1 MNAFERASLYGVMPV
16 IAVPDPTYAKPLG
29 DALCAGGIPQIEV
42 LMRNE
47 AALESLRIMK
57 AECPDMMVGAGTV
70 LTLEQLK
77 AAIEAGADFI
87 VTPGFNPAIVEYALE
102 RNVPILPGCVTAS
115 EVERGMSYGMNTF
128 KFFPSEKMGGLGTIK
143 ELCGP
148 YKGIKFVPT
157 SGLTL
162 DNMSSYLA
170 YEGVAAVGGSFVAPK
185 AILEAREFATITAL
199 CQRAMQNSLGF
210 TLAHVGVN
218 GANEEEGVAIA
229 KRFAA
234 IFGLPTKDGSKSMFA
249 GTMVEASK
257 GTLPGTHGHIG
268 VGTLSVKR
276 AMHYLESRGLEF
288 REDYRS
294 YDKAG
299 NLMAAYITEE
309 VGGFA
314 VHIVKR
320 A

>member
-57 AECPDMMVGAGTV
+57 AECPEMMVGAGTV

-314 VHIVKR
+314 VHVVKR

>member
-16 IAVPDPTYAKPLG
+16 IAIPDPSYAKPLG
-29 DALCAGGIPQIEV
+29 DALRDGGIPQIEV
-42 LMRNE
+42 LMRND
-47 AALESLRIMK
+47 AALESLRVLK
-57 AECPDMMVGAGTV
+57 AECPEVMAGAGTV
-70 LTLEQLK
+70 LTMQQLED
-77 AAIEAGADFI
+77 AIEAGADFI
-87 VTPGFNPAIVEYALE
+87 VTPGFNPAIVERALE
-102 RNVPILPGCVTAS
+102 RGVPILPGCVTAS
-115 EVERGMSYGMNTF
+115 EVERGMSYGLNTF

-162 DNMSSYLA
+162 ENMASYLA
-170 YEGVAAVGGSFVAPK
+170 YDGIAAVGGSFVAPK
-185 AILEAREFATITAL
+185 AILEARDFDTITAL
-199 CQRAMQNSLGF
+199 CRRAMRSSLGF

-218 GANEEEGVAIA
+218 GKDEDEGIAIA
-229 KRFAA
+229 RRFAML
-234 IFGLPTKDGSKSMFA
+234 FDLPVADNPKSAFA
-249 GTMVEASK
+249 GAMVEASK

-268 VGTLSVKR
+268 VGTLNVRR
-276 AMHYLESRGLEF
+276 AMHFLESRGVEF

-299 NLMAAYITEE
+299 NLMAAYIREE
-309 VGGFA
+309 IGGFA

>member
-199 CQRAMQNSLGF
+199 
-210 TLAHVGVN
+210 
-218 GANEEEGVAIA
+218 
-229 KRFAA
+229 
-234 IFGLPTKDGSKSMFA
+234 
-249 GTMVEASK
+249 
-257 GTLPGTHGHIG
+257 
-268 VGTLSVKR
+268 
-276 AMHYLESRGLEF
+276 
-288 REDYRS
+288 
-294 YDKAG
+294 
-299 NLMAAYITEE
+299 
-309 VGGFA
+309 
-314 VHIVKR
+314 
-320 A
+320 